1 MTDKV
6 IKSVRRVFEI
16 LELFDQEKR
25 PLAAKEVSKRLNYP
39 LMSAHALLKSM
50 HELGYADFDPPTW
63 SYTPS
68 RRFVDLLDWAEEFLD
83 RDANV
88 LELVAELNEETKETI
103 NLSQRVEA
111 QVKIVHGLEG
121 HYPVGVS
128 VKVGTLMPL
137 TQSLT
142 GITAL
147 SCLEPPQY
155 AEAIDLISK
164 DNPEL
169 FGDREKSLITQVGKE
184 LAEQPTVA
192 GYDFFV
198 RGISAVCMP
207 IKSPVS
213 GAPMVIGVVG
223 PSDRIRE
230 NEAKHRKALTRLAR
244 KHRVPLHAAKKAKAA

>member
-16 LELFDQEKR
+16 LELFEQERR
-25 PLAAKEVSKRLNYP
+25 PLAAKEISKRLNYP

-68 RRFVDLLDWAEEFLD
+68 RAFVGLLEWAEEFLD

-88 LELVAELNEETKETI
+88 LELISALNDETLETV
-103 NLSQRVEA
+103 NLSQQVET

-121 HYPVGVS
+121 HHPVGVS

-147 SCLEPPQY
+147 TCLAPEQRQ
-155 AEAIDLISK
+155 ETINLIAK
-164 DNPEL
+164 ETPEL
-169 FGDREKSLITQVGKE
+169 YGPRERELIAQVEAE
-184 LAEQPTVA
+184 LADQTTVA

-213 GAPMVIGVVG
+213 GAAFVIGVVG
-223 PSDRIRE
+223 PTDRIRE
-230 NEAKHRKALTRLAR
+230 NETKHRKTLTRLSR
-244 KHRVPLHAAKKAKAA
+244 QYRVPLMGKKKQKAA